1 MPFPSGL
8 KINSRLLFRRLSE
21 QKLILKNMQ
30 KISSLLDFID
40 FLKENYDLNK
50 EEENLIQKCF
60 EIQEIKK
67 NEILLNIGE
76 KCNKLHFVAQGLLR
90 TFHLNKNGSEFTR
103 LIVPEGKF
111 CTILIS
117 FQEKISSPA
126 IIQALENGLVFSI
139 TLENFQKFISQSPNA
154 KNVYTK
160 ILEDY
165 QNFQISRLEF
175 LTTLSPQEKVE
186 QFLAENIDLEK
197 RISDKIIATYLQITP
212 ETYSRC
218 KKKINEQS

>member
-1 MPFPSGL
+1 
-8 KINSRLLFRRLSE
+8 
-21 QKLILKNMQ
+21 MQ
-30 KISSLLDFID
+30 KISSLLDFTA
-40 FLKENYDLNK
+40 FLKENYDLN
-50 EEENLIQKCF
+50 EDEENLIQKYF
-60 EIQEIKK
+60 AVQEIKK
-67 NEILLNIGE
+67 NEILLNSGE
-76 KCNKLHFVAQGLLR
+76 KCNKLYFVAEGLLR

-139 TLENFQKFISQSPNA
+139 SFENFQNIISSSPKA
-154 KNVYTK
+154 KNLYTK

-197 RISDKIIATYLQITP
+197 RISDKIIASYLQITP

-218 KKKINEQS
+218 KKKMNE

>member
-1 MPFPSGL
+1 
-8 KINSRLLFRRLSE
+8 
-21 QKLILKNMQ
+21 MQ
-30 KISSLLDFID
+30 NISTIPEFAA
-40 FLKENYDLNK
+40 FLRENFDLTQ
-50 EEENLIQKCF
+50 EEENLTQKYF
-60 EIQEIKK
+60 EKQDIKK

-76 KCNKLHFVAQGLLR
+76 KCNKLYFVAKGLLR

-103 LIVPEGKF
+103 LMVPEGKF

-126 IIQALENGLVFSI
+126 TIQALENGLLFSI
-139 TLENFQKFISQSPNA
+139 SLDNFQEFISRSTNA

-175 LTTLSPQEKVE
+175 LTTLTPQEKVE
-186 QFLAENIDLEK
+186 QFLAENLELEK
-197 RISDKIIATYLQITP
+197 RISDRVITTYLQITP

-218 KKKINEQS
+218 KKKITS

>member
-1 MPFPSGL
+1 
-8 KINSRLLFRRLSE
+8 
-21 QKLILKNMQ
+21 MQ
-30 KISSLLDFID
+30 NISTIPEFAA
-40 FLKENYDLNK
+40 FLRENFDLTQ
-50 EEENLIQKCF
+50 EEENLTQKYF
-60 EIQEIKK
+60 EKQDIKK

-76 KCNKLHFVAQGLLR
+76 KCNKLYFVAKGLLR

-103 LIVPEGKF
+103 LMVPEGKF

-126 IIQALENGLVFSI
+126 TIQALENGLLFSI
-139 TLENFQKFISQSPNA
+139 SLDNFQEFISRSTNA

-175 LTTLSPQEKVE
+175 LTMLTPQEKVE
-186 QFLAENIDLEK
+186 QFLAENLELEK
-197 RISDKIIATYLQITP
+197 RISDRVISTYLQITP

-218 KKKINEQS
+218 KKKITS

>member
-1 MPFPSGL
+1 
-8 KINSRLLFRRLSE
+8 
-21 QKLILKNMQ
+21 MQ
-30 KISSLLDFID
+30 NISTIPEFAA
-40 FLKENYDLNK
+40 FLRENFDLTQ
-50 EEENLIQKCF
+50 EEENLTQKYF
-60 EIQEIKK
+60 EKQDIKK

-76 KCNKLHFVAQGLLR
+76 KCNKLYFVAKGLLR

-103 LIVPEGKF
+103 LVVPEGKF

-126 IIQALENGLVFSI
+126 TIQALENGLLFSI
-139 TLENFQKFISQSPNA
+139 SLDNFQEFISRSTNA

-175 LTTLSPQEKVE
+175 LTTLTPQEKVE
-186 QFLAENIDLEK
+186 QFLAENLELEK
-197 RISDKIIATYLQITP
+197 RISDRVISSYLQITP

-218 KKKINEQS
+218 KKKITS

>member
-1 MPFPSGL
+1 
-8 KINSRLLFRRLSE
+8 
-21 QKLILKNMQ
+21 MQ
-30 KISSLLDFID
+30 NISTIPEFAA
-40 FLKENYDLNK
+40 FLRENFDLTQ
-50 EEENLIQKCF
+50 EEENLTQKYF
-60 EIQEIKK
+60 EKQDIKK

-76 KCNKLHFVAQGLLR
+76 KCNKLYFVAKGLLR

-103 LIVPEGKF
+103 LMVPEGKF

-126 IIQALENGLVFSI
+126 TIQALENGLLFSI
-139 TLENFQKFISQSPNA
+139 SLDNFQEFISRSTNA

-175 LTTLSPQEKVE
+175 LTTLTPQEKVE
-186 QFLAENIDLEK
+186 QFLAENLELEK
-197 RISDKIIATYLQITP
+197 RISDRVISTYLQITT

-218 KKKINEQS
+218 KKKITS

>member
-1 MPFPSGL
+1 
-8 KINSRLLFRRLSE
+8 
-21 QKLILKNMQ
+21 MQ
-30 KISSLLDFID
+30 NISTIPEFAA
-40 FLKENYDLNK
+40 FLRENFDLTQ
-50 EEENLIQKCF
+50 EEENLTQKYF
-60 EIQEIKK
+60 EKQDIKK

-76 KCNKLHFVAQGLLR
+76 KCNKLYFVAKGLLR

-103 LIVPEGKF
+103 LMVPEGKF

-126 IIQALENGLVFSI
+126 TIQALENGLLFSI
-139 TLENFQKFISQSPNA
+139 SLDNFQEFISRSTNA

-175 LTTLSPQEKVE
+175 LTTLTPQEKFE
-186 QFLAENIDLEK
+186 QFLAENLELEK
-197 RISDKIIATYLQITP
+197 RISDRVISTYLQITP

-218 KKKINEQS
+218 KKKITS

>member
-1 MPFPSGL
+1 
-8 KINSRLLFRRLSE
+8 
-21 QKLILKNMQ
+21 MQ
-30 KISSLLDFID
+30 NISTIPEFAA
-40 FLKENYDLNK
+40 FLRENFDLTQ
-50 EEENLIQKCF
+50 EEENLTQKYF
-60 EIQEIKK
+60 EKQDIKK

-76 KCNKLHFVAQGLLR
+76 KCNKLYFVAKGLLR
-90 TFHLNKNGSEFTR
+90 TFHLNKNGSELTR
-103 LIVPEGKF
+103 LMVPEGKF

-126 IIQALENGLVFSI
+126 TIQALENGLLFSI
-139 TLENFQKFISQSPNA
+139 SLDNFQEFISRSTNA

-175 LTTLSPQEKVE
+175 LTTLTPQEKVE
-186 QFLAENIDLEK
+186 QFLAENLELEK
-197 RISDKIIATYLQITP
+197 RISDRVISTYLQITP

-218 KKKINEQS
+218 KKKITS

>member
-1 MPFPSGL
+1 
-8 KINSRLLFRRLSE
+8 
-21 QKLILKNMQ
+21 MQ
-30 KISSLLDFID
+30 NISTIPEFAA
-40 FLKENYDLNK
+40 FLRENFDLTQ
-50 EEENLIQKCF
+50 EEENLTQKYF
-60 EIQEIKK
+60 EKQDIKK

-76 KCNKLHFVAQGLLR
+76 KCNKLYFVAKGLLR

-103 LIVPEGKF
+103 LMVPEGKF

-126 IIQALENGLVFSI
+126 TIQALENGLLFSI
-139 TLENFQKFISQSPNA
+139 SLDNFQEFISRSTNA

-175 LTTLSPQEKVE
+175 LTTLTPQEKVE
-186 QFLAENIDLEK
+186 QFLAENLELEK
-197 RISDKIIATYLQITP
+197 RISDRVISTYLQITP

-218 KKKINEQS
+218 KKKITS

>member
-1 MPFPSGL
+1 
-8 KINSRLLFRRLSE
+8 
-21 QKLILKNMQ
+21 MQ
-30 KISSLLDFID
+30 KISSLLEFMTC
-40 FLKENYDLNK
+40 LQKNYDLHK
-50 EEENLIQKCF
+50 EEDKSVQKYF
-60 EIQEIKK
+60 ELQEIKK
-67 NEILLNIGE
+67 NEILLNSGE
-76 KCNKLHFVAQGLLR
+76 KCNKLYFVAKGLLR

-117 FQEKISSPA
+117 FQEKIPSPA

-139 TLENFQKFISQSPNA
+139 TLKNFQEFISQSPNA

-175 LTTLSPQEKVE
+175 LTTLSPKEKVE
-186 QFLAENIDLEK
+186 QFLLENSDLEK
-197 RISDKIIATYLQITP
+197 RISDKIIASYLQITP

-218 KKKINEQS
+218 KKKMRSRLKN

>member
-1 MPFPSGL
+1 
-8 KINSRLLFRRLSE
+8 
-21 QKLILKNMQ
+21 MQ
-30 KISSLLDFID
+30 NISTIPEFAA
-40 FLKENYDLNK
+40 FLRENFDLTQ
-50 EEENLIQKCF
+50 EEENLTQKYF
-60 EIQEIKK
+60 EKQDIKK

-76 KCNKLHFVAQGLLR
+76 KCNKLYFVAKGLLR

-103 LIVPEGKF
+103 LMVPEGKF

-126 IIQALENGLVFSI
+126 TIQALENGHLFSI
-139 TLENFQKFISQSPNA
+139 ALDNFQEFISRSTNA

-175 LTTLSPQEKVE
+175 LTTLTPQEKVE
-186 QFLAENIDLEK
+186 QFLAENLELEK
-197 RISDKIIATYLQITP
+197 RISDRVISTYLQITP

-218 KKKINEQS
+218 KKKITS

>member
-1 MPFPSGL
+1 MPLPSGL
-8 KINSRLLFRRLSE
+8 KTKTVFLIKSPNSSKLLL
-21 QKLILKNMQ
+21 NMQ
-30 KISSLLDFID
+30 NISTIPEFAA
-40 FLKENYDLNK
+40 FLRENFDLTQ
-50 EEENLIQKCF
+50 EEENLTQKYF
-60 EIQEIKK
+60 EKQDIKK

-76 KCNKLHFVAQGLLR
+76 KCNKLYFVAKGLLR

-103 LIVPEGKF
+103 LVVPEGKF

-126 IIQALENGLVFSI
+126 TIQALENGLLFSI
-139 TLENFQKFISQSPNA
+139 SLDNFQEFISRSTNA

-175 LTTLSPQEKVE
+175 LTTLTPQEKVE
-186 QFLAENIDLEK
+186 QFLAENLELEK
-197 RISDKIIATYLQITP
+197 RISDRVISSYLQITP

-218 KKKINEQS
+218 KKKITS

>member
-1 MPFPSGL
+1 
-8 KINSRLLFRRLSE
+8 
-21 QKLILKNMQ
+21 MQ
-30 KISSLLDFID
+30 NISTIPEFAA
-40 FLKENYDLNK
+40 FLRENFDLTQ
-50 EEENLIQKCF
+50 EEENLTQKYF
-60 EIQEIKK
+60 EKQDIKK

-76 KCNKLHFVAQGLLR
+76 KCNKLYFVAKGLLR

-103 LIVPEGKF
+103 LMVPEGKF

-126 IIQALENGLVFSI
+126 TIQALENGLLFSI
-139 TLENFQKFISQSPNA
+139 SLDNFQEFISRSTNA

-175 LTTLSPQEKVE
+175 LTTLTPQEKVE
-186 QFLAENIDLEK
+186 QFLAENLELEK
-197 RISDKIIATYLQITP
+197 RISDRVISTYLQITP

-218 KKKINEQS
+218 KKKITSWFQSMFFNFFPDNFG

>member
-1 MPFPSGL
+1 
-8 KINSRLLFRRLSE
+8 
-21 QKLILKNMQ
+21 MQ
-30 KISSLLDFID
+30 KISSLLDFIA
-40 FLKENYDLNK
+40 FLKDSYDLK
-50 EEENLIQKCF
+50 EEEENLIQKYF
-60 EIQEIKK
+60 EAQEIKK
-67 NEILLNIGE
+67 NEILLNSGE
-76 KCNKLHFVAQGLLR
+76 KCNKLYFVAEGLLR

-139 TLENFQKFISQSPNA
+139 SFENFQNIISNSPKA
-154 KNVYTK
+154 KNLYTK

-197 RISDKIIATYLQITP
+197 RISDKIIASYLQITP

-218 KKKINEQS
+218 KKKMND

>member
-1 MPFPSGL
+1 
-8 KINSRLLFRRLSE
+8 
-21 QKLILKNMQ
+21 MQ
-30 KISSLLDFID
+30 NISTIPEFAA
-40 FLKENYDLNK
+40 FLRENFDLTQ
-50 EEENLIQKCF
+50 EEENLTQKYF
-60 EIQEIKK
+60 EKQDIKK

-76 KCNKLHFVAQGLLR
+76 KCNKLYCVAKGLLR

-103 LIVPEGKF
+103 LMVPEGKF

-126 IIQALENGLVFSI
+126 TIQALENGLLFSI
-139 TLENFQKFISQSPNA
+139 SLDNFQEFISRSTNA

-175 LTTLSPQEKVE
+175 LTTLTPQEKVE
-186 QFLAENIDLEK
+186 QFLAENLELEK
-197 RISDKIIATYLQITP
+197 RISDRVISTYLQITP

-218 KKKINEQS
+218 KKKITS

>member
-1 MPFPSGL
+1 
-8 KINSRLLFRRLSE
+8 
-21 QKLILKNMQ
+21 MQ
-30 KISSLLDFID
+30 NISTIPEFAA
-40 FLKENYDLNK
+40 FLRENFDLTQ
-50 EEENLIQKCF
+50 EEENLTQKYF
-60 EIQEIKK
+60 EKQDIKK

-76 KCNKLHFVAQGLLR
+76 KCNKLYFVAKGLLR

-103 LIVPEGKF
+103 LMVPEGKF

-126 IIQALENGLVFSI
+126 TIQALENGLLFSI
-139 TLENFQKFISQSPNA
+139 SLDNFQEFISRSTNA

-175 LTTLSPQEKVE
+175 LTTLTPQEKVE
-186 QFLAENIDLEK
+186 QFLAENLELEK
-197 RISDKIIATYLQITP
+197 RISDRVISTYIQITP

-218 KKKINEQS
+218 KKKITS

>member
-1 MPFPSGL
+1 
-8 KINSRLLFRRLSE
+8 
-21 QKLILKNMQ
+21 MQ
-30 KISSLLDFID
+30 NISTIPEFAA
-40 FLKENYDLNK
+40 FLRENFDLTQ
-50 EEENLIQKCF
+50 EEENLTQKYF
-60 EIQEIKK
+60 EKQDIKK

-76 KCNKLHFVAQGLLR
+76 KCNKLYFVAKGLLR

-103 LIVPEGKF
+103 LMVPEGKF

-126 IIQALENGLVFSI
+126 TIQALENGLLFSI
-139 TLENFQKFISQSPNA
+139 SLDNFQEFISRSTNA

-175 LTTLSPQEKVE
+175 LTTLTPQEKVE
-186 QFLAENIDLEK
+186 QFLAENLELEK
-197 RISDKIIATYLQITP
+197 RISDRVISSYLQITP

-218 KKKINEQS
+218 KKKITS

>member
-1 MPFPSGL
+1 
-8 KINSRLLFRRLSE
+8 
-21 QKLILKNMQ
+21 MQ
-30 KISSLLDFID
+30 NISTIPEFAA
-40 FLKENYDLNK
+40 FLRENFDLTQ
-50 EEENLIQKCF
+50 EEENLTQKYF
-60 EIQEIKK
+60 EKQDIKK

-76 KCNKLHFVAQGLLR
+76 KCNKLYFVAKGLLR

-103 LIVPEGKF
+103 LMVPEGKF

-126 IIQALENGLVFSI
+126 TIQALENGLLFSI
-139 TLENFQKFISQSPNA
+139 SLDNFQEFISRSTNA

-175 LTTLSPQEKVE
+175 LTTLTPQEKVE
-186 QFLAENIDLEK
+186 QFLEENLELEK
-197 RISDKIIATYLQITP
+197 RISDRVISTYLQITP

-218 KKKINEQS
+218 KKKITS

>member
-1 MPFPSGL
+1 
-8 KINSRLLFRRLSE
+8 
-21 QKLILKNMQ
+21 MQ
-30 KISSLLDFID
+30 NISTIPEFAA
-40 FLKENYDLNK
+40 FLRENFDLTQ
-50 EEENLIQKCF
+50 EEENLTQKYF
-60 EIQEIKK
+60 EKQDIKK

-76 KCNKLHFVAQGLLR
+76 KCNKLYFVAKGLLR

-103 LIVPEGKF
+103 LMVPEGKF

-126 IIQALENGLVFSI
+126 TIQALENGLLFSI
-139 TLENFQKFISQSPNA
+139 SLDNFQEFISRSTNA

-175 LTTLSPQEKVE
+175 LTTLTPQEKVE
-186 QFLAENIDLEK
+186 QFLAENLELEK
-197 RISDKIIATYLQITP
+197 RISDRVISTYLQITP

-218 KKKINEQS
+218 KKKITSWFQSMFINFFPDNFG

>member
-1 MPFPSGL
+1 
-8 KINSRLLFRRLSE
+8 
-21 QKLILKNMQ
+21 MQ
-30 KISSLLDFID
+30 NISTIPEFAA
-40 FLKENYDLNK
+40 FLRENFDLTQ
-50 EEENLIQKCF
+50 EEENLTQKYF
-60 EIQEIKK
+60 EKQDIKK

-76 KCNKLHFVAQGLLR
+76 KCNKLYFVAKGLLR

-103 LIVPEGKF
+103 LMVPEGKF

-126 IIQALENGLVFSI
+126 TIQALENGLLFSI
-139 TLENFQKFISQSPNA
+139 SLDNFQEFISRSTNA

-160 ILEDY
+160 VLEDY

-175 LTTLSPQEKVE
+175 LTTLTPQEKVE
-186 QFLAENIDLEK
+186 QFLAENLELEK
-197 RISDKIIATYLQITP
+197 RISDRVISTYLQITP

-218 KKKINEQS
+218 KKKITS

>member
-1 MPFPSGL
+1 
-8 KINSRLLFRRLSE
+8 
-21 QKLILKNMQ
+21 MQ
-30 KISSLLDFID
+30 NISTIPEFAD
-40 FLKENYDLNK
+40 FLRENFDLTQ
-50 EEENLIQKCF
+50 EEENLTQKYF
-60 EIQEIKK
+60 EKQDIKK

-76 KCNKLHFVAQGLLR
+76 KCNKLYFVAKGLLR

-103 LIVPEGKF
+103 LMVPEGKF

-126 IIQALENGLVFSI
+126 TIQALENGLLFSI
-139 TLENFQKFISQSPNA
+139 SLDNFQEFISRSTNA

-175 LTTLSPQEKVE
+175 LTTLTPQEKVE
-186 QFLAENIDLEK
+186 QFLAENLELEK
-197 RISDKIIATYLQITP
+197 RISDRVISTYLQITP

-218 KKKINEQS
+218 KKKITS

>member
-1 MPFPSGL
+1 
-8 KINSRLLFRRLSE
+8 
-21 QKLILKNMQ
+21 MQ
-30 KISSLLDFID
+30 NISTIPEFAA
-40 FLKENYDLNK
+40 FLRENFDLTQ
-50 EEENLIQKCF
+50 EEENLTQKYF
-60 EIQEIKK
+60 EKQDIKK

-76 KCNKLHFVAQGLLR
+76 KCNKLYFVAKGLLR

-103 LIVPEGKF
+103 LMVPEGKF

-126 IIQALENGLVFSI
+126 TIQALENGLLFSI
-139 TLENFQKFISQSPNA
+139 SLDNFQEFISRSTNA

-165 QNFQISRLEF
+165 QNFQISHLEF
-175 LTTLSPQEKVE
+175 LTTLTPQEKVE
-186 QFLAENIDLEK
+186 QFLAENLELEK
-197 RISDKIIATYLQITP
+197 RISDRVISTYLQITP

-218 KKKINEQS
+218 KKKITS